1 MYIVSACLLGEN
13 VKYSGGN
20 NFTEAVVEFLK
31 DKEFIPVCPEVLG
44 GLTIPRE
51 PCERLGDRV
60 INKSGVDVTEAF
72 HKGAGRCLDNVLK
85 KVSPG
90 DIEGAILK
98 ARSPSCG
105 SEVIY
110 DGTFSSTKIPGDGV
124 FTELL
129 KSKGIK
135 VMTELDFEET
145 DLKQN
150 LDTKGVVL

>member
-60 INKSGVDVTEAF
+60 ISKSLT
-72 HKGAGRCLDNVLK
+72 KTRKRSKNMQP
-85 KVSPG
+85 SSR
-90 DIEGAILK
+90 
-98 ARSPSCG
+98 AR
-105 SEVIY
+105 
-110 DGTFSSTKIPGDGV
+110 
-124 FTELL
+124 
-129 KSKGIK
+129 
-135 VMTELDFEET
+135 
-145 DLKQN
+145 
-150 LDTKGVVL
+150 